1 MHLKKYKD
9 AQYMEK
15 KETVSM
21 KLELCKPS
29 TGETLTIT
37 AHLNPHAPNIKT
49 FEDHISWTFT
59 KEEQEFL
66 FDALQLI
73 RSRRTTPT
81 NTQHQIIRNTTN
93 TNDIDTQINETIQK
107 HSPTIQTQPF
117 VNKTIDAII
126 KDKQHQG

>member
-1 MHLKKYKD
+1 
-9 AQYMEK
+9 MEK
-15 KETVSM
+15 NETVSM
-21 KLELCKPS
+21 KLELCKPN

-37 AHLNPHAPNIKT
+37 AHLNPHAPNISMY
-49 FEDHISWTFT
+49 EDHISWTFT

-73 RSRRTTPT
+73 RLNKKTPT

-117 VNKTIDAII
+117 VNETIDAII
-126 KDKQHQG
+126 KDKQHPR